1 MNRTTGD
8 SLRNRALRLFQT
20 SAAAETI
27 FLILLGAGAVALHAA
42 LRLPVKLPGHKGV
55 LYIGMLMI
63 GRLITT
69 RPWSASTASASAGA
83 VSLIPVLGFKD
94 PLDPLTFFLAG
105 LLIDV
110 GFRYVRVDGRS
121 IWSVALFG
129 AVAYATKPLA
139 RSLYLPLTGT
149 AYPSLINGILYPL
162 GLHLLFGASG
172 AVAAALLLSIVRRSK
187 TDG

>member
-1 MNRTTGD
+1 MNRTSGD
-8 SLRNRALRLFQT
+8 SLTSRASRLFQT

-27 FLILLGAGAVALHAA
+27 FLLLLGAAAVALHAT

-63 GRLITT
+63 GRLVST
-69 RPWSASTASASAGA
+69 RSWSASTASASAGA

-105 LLIDV
+105 IVIDV
-110 GFRYVRVDGRS
+110 GFRSLKGIGAS
-121 IWSVALFG
+121 IWSIALFG
-129 AVAYATKPLA
+129 AVAHATKPLV
-139 RSLYLPLTGT
+139 RLLYLPIIGT

-162 GLHLLFGASG
+162 GLHLLFGAIG
-172 AVAAALLLSIVRRSK
+172 AVAAALLLSIVRKRK